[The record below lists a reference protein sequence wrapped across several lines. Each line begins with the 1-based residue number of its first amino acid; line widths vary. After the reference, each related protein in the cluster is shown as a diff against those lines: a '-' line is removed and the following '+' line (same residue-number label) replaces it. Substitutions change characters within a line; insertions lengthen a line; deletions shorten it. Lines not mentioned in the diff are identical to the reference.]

1 MEVLMKKIE
10 IYEFNE
16 PGYEPLLAY
25 NTWRVAM
32 LNYIDELETDQI
44 DNFQAHLETDE
55 SFVLLEGKCILFIG
69 EKKGDSITSIDAI
82 DMKPNKVYNIKK
94 GVYHTHTLS
103 KNAKVLIVEN
113 DNTSDDNSPKV
124 MIKSEVNNILTSLKD
139 RLWQ

>member
-1 MEVLMKKIE
+1 MKKIE